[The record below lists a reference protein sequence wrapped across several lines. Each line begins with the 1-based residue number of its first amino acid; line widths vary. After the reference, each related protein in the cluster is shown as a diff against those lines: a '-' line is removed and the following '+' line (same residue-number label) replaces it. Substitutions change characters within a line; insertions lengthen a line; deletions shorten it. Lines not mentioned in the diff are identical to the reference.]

1 MAIKNSFKTEDS
13 FLEKISIGTCGAAKT
28 IEILTKA
35 GHDPIELERGA
46 LNNRIWRDIKIKRI
60 RVPDILCLKS
70 GRRVES
76 RAKTKL
82 EISMSHSPSNQD
94 RGWDAGLTDDD
105 WISFVKCE
113 KIGAGP
119 TEWKA
124 SDNVQFFTVHSLRQ
138 AFKKKQVIQE
148 TPKGIQEG
156 SEIRLTWPSAIA
168 KDDGKI
174 IEINKKRIQYKRKK
188 DGRTISLSLKKRGIA
203 LNPLVKTGD
212 DITADQFI
220 ASVAEPINNIKPK
233 DKITTGFYITKLDS
247 LILSERFAAAK
258 ALGFFSDRKAIPKLL
273 QRVKDSKEH
282 IYIRLEAAAT
292 LVKLGDEEQLKF
304 LKDLLDDSYFEN
316 RLETVIVLSELK
328 TKSAINIL
336 TEIVFNSEQPIE
348 VMAGAAWALGETK
361 SPVVVTSL
369 IKAFD
374 IQELR
379 IKEDAAKS
387 LLKIGSNAV
396 VKDLI
401 DALQNSNED
410 VRAGAA
416 WSLSQINELDVKEL
430 SSKLKNDESRKWVAW
445 ILGHKDKDKVEKRLN
460 DLKNQ
465 DPEVYFAA
473 TVLWTAL
480 NSWISNLK

>member
-1 MAIKNSFKTEDS
+1 MAIKKSFKTEES

-28 IEILTKA
+28 IEILAKA
-35 GHDPIELERGA
+35 GHKPIELERGA

-70 GRRVES
+70 GIRVES

-105 WISFVKCE
+105 WIAFVKCE
-113 KIGAGP
+113 KIGKGP
-119 TEWKA
+119 TDWKA
-124 SDNVQFFTVHSLRQ
+124 SDNVQFFTVHSLKQ

-148 TPKGIQEG
+148 APKGTQEG

-168 KDDGKI
+168 KDDGNI
-174 IEINKKRIQYKRKK
+174 IEINKKRIKYKRKK

-203 LNPLVKTGD
+203 LNPLVKIGD
-212 DITADQFI
+212 DITANQFI
-220 ASVAEPINNIKPK
+220 ASVAEPINHIKPK
-233 DKITTGFYITKLDS
+233 NKITTDFYVAKLDS

-258 ALGFFSDRKAIPKLL
+258 ALGFLEDRKAAPKLL
-273 QRVKDSKEH
+273 QRVQDSKEH

-292 LVKLGDEEQLKF
+292 LVKLGSEEQLKF
-304 LKDLLDDSYFEN
+304 LKELLDDSYFEN

-336 TEIVFNSEQPIE
+336 MEIVFNSEQPTE
-348 VMAGAAWALGETK
+348 VRAGAAWALGETK
-361 SPVVVTSL
+361 SPIVASTL

-374 IQELR
+374 TQEIR

-387 LLKIGSNAV
+387 LLKIGGKAT
-396 VKDLI
+396 KDLI
-401 DALQNSNED
+401 TALQNSSED

-416 WSLSQINELDVKEL
+416 WSLSRINELDIQEL
-430 SSKLKNDESRKWVAW
+430 SSKLKNSESRKWVAW
-445 ILGHKDKDKVEKRLN
+445 ILGHKDKNQVEKKLN
-460 DLKNQ
+460 NLKDQ

-480 NSWISNLK
+480 NSWISSLE